1 MWNTIVFV
9 TFGVLILVSVI
20 YDKVTTK
27 RSKVREE
34 VLNVENILVDYA
46 IDNGVL
52 YSSDIKKILDEEKI
66 RFAGF
71 ALDDL
76 IKQQIFGIDLQ
87 SKELCFIY
95 LKG

>member
-20 YDKVTTK
+20 YDVITTK

-34 VLNVENILVDYA
+34 VLEVENILIDYA
-46 IDNGVL
+46 IENGVL
-52 YSSDIKKILDEEKI
+52 FSSQIKSILDEGKV

-95 LKG
+95 LKD